1 MKTPMTR
8 TIGNNVLPN
17 LPYAPELP
25 SFAQMDITTETLA
38 GHNAGMQSIME
49 TGPRPA
55 PTVINMPK
63 ITVPEPE
70 TKSLAAWAAAA
81 SPGHSIDGEN
91 YNSVRPTHTME
102 VYGTGPS
109 YDLSHIQMTGAEMH
123 SSPFVHSTIR
133 ETFGGNPRFEAEHSA
148 YRPKNPTRFAPKLN
162 IKPTKRSIPIRE
174 RVITPKA
181 NLPNMM
187 DFSKM
192 VKKSESNMTF
202 AAKPVAPP
210 VRGADLGGMLNSTS
224 LHGGFANSNGRTV
237 GNSSIWFQ
245 SL

>member
-8 TIGNNVLPN
+8 TIGNNVVLPN
-17 LPYAPELP
+17 LPYTPEMP

-55 PTVINMPK
+55 PTIVNAPVIN
-63 ITVPEPE
+63 VPAVE
-70 TKSLAAWAAAA
+70 TKSLAAWAAAG

-91 YNSVRPTHTME
+91 YNSIRPTHTLE
-102 VYGTGPS
+102 VYGNGPS

-123 SSPFVHSTIR
+123 SSPFVHSSVR
-133 ETFGGNPRFEAEHSA
+133 ESFGGSPRFEAEQSA

-162 IKPTKRSIPIRE
+162 IQPTRRSIPIRD

-181 NLPNMM
+181 NLPNLM
-187 DFSKM
+187 DFSKV
-192 VKKSESNMTF
+192 VKRSESNMTF

-210 VRGADLGGMLNSTS
+210 IRGADLGGLLNSTS
-224 LHGGFANSNGRTV
+224 LYGGFANSNGRNI
-237 GNSSIWFQ
+237 GNSS
-245 SL
+245 L